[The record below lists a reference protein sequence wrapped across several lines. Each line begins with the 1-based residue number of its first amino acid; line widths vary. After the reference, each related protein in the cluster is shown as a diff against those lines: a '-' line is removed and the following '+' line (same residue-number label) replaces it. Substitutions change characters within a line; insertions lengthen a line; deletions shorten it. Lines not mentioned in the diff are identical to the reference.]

1 MPAKTARGATV
12 LAHTIGFRAF
22 LERGEFP
29 DGEGEVAGAPQRIAL
44 FSRFLPYAVVFDAVP
59 KWAQTVEHAGER
71 AEGADNLYWYEGPAE
86 WDLSE
91 FAESMRTFTLATSGS
106 ISQSRGL

>member
-1 MPAKTARGATV
+1 MPAKTARGSTV

-22 LERGEFP
+22 LERGAIP
-29 DGEGEVAGAPQRIAL
+29 DGEAVASQQRIAL
-44 FSRFLPYAVVFDAVP
+44 FSRFLPYAVVFDVVG
-59 KWAQTVEHAGER
+59 KWAETVKDAGER

-86 WDLSE
+86 WDLSN